1 MPFVCKAG
9 TLTRK
14 TVLRKQHPPP
24 VVAGYYGTRSKK
36 IKYFPY
42 LAVRANVLYN
52 VFYQC
57 DPRL

>member
-14 TVLRKQHPPP
+14 TVFRKQDPPP
-24 VVAGYYGTRSKK
+24 AVAEHSGTRSKK

-42 LAVRANVLYN
+42 VAIRANVLYN
-52 VFYQC
+52 VPYQC